1 MRGGENSSPLRGQQT
16 VIGNQPALAQRR
28 FALFTEGEIIM
39 SIAKASFLLS
49 LVLPFV
55 VAACSTQPN
64 ALDRMMGQAPDQQQ
78 PAAYNQGRR
87 DQMQQ
92 ERYYGTREQQYD
104 RYGRPVPSGYGY

>member
-1 MRGGENSSPLRGQQT
+1 M
-16 VIGNQPALAQRR
+16 GNQPALAQRR
-28 FALFTEGEIIM
+28 FAPFTEGEIIM
-39 SIAKASFLLS
+39 SIAKVSSLLS

-78 PAAYNQGRR
+78 PAAYYQGRR
-87 DQMQQ
+87 DQAQQ

-104 RYGRPVPSGYGY
+104 RYGRPAYQGYGY